1 MVLHI
6 RPKQCASASRSPD
19 PQIRGTKRDLDCKG
33 NVDSIT
39 HKAIAQVNNRSKDSS
54 GTNLRDLIER
64 MSRHRMQNLDPMWRE
79 GYRRWRAGGANG
91 ARKEPKAKDC
101 HVAASMPRSKS
112 VQPKIS
118 WPEAGS
124 IPDADDQALAL
135 HFERKECLSTSMA
148 PRSAGDQTQPQP
160 KVQPQISWPEA
171 GSFLGADEQ
180 AMVLHFEPKLCL
192 SASRPPRATS
202 DQTQPK
208 AKVCME
214 FGKTACRAR
223 HLLQ

>member
-1 MVLHI
+1 
-6 RPKQCASASRSPD
+6 
-19 PQIRGTKRDLDCKG
+19 
-33 NVDSIT
+33 
-39 HKAIAQVNNRSKDSS
+39 
-54 GTNLRDLIER
+54 
-64 MSRHRMQNLDPMWRE
+64 MQNLDPMWRE

-160 KVQPQISWPEA
+160 KVQDLYWLSLVFAELTTSSAYNILEQIFEKSFKYSIGTAADFLA
-171 GSFLGADEQ
+171 GS
-180 AMVLHFEPKLCL
+180 
-192 SASRPPRATS
+192 R
-202 DQTQPK
+202 
-208 AKVCME
+208 
-214 FGKTACRAR
+214 
-223 HLLQ
+223 